1 METPPGNCKRVTVL
15 RARVFDLLRDEDATA
30 HTAVDP
36 TRIASRLGVSAIEVI
51 DALDDLEMCCQ
62 FNANSSQ

>member
-1 METPPGNCKRVTVL
+1 ML
-15 RARVFDLLRDEDATA
+15 DLLREDATA

-51 DALDDLEMCCQ
+51 DALDDLQ
-62 FNANSSQ
+62 TFGLISSDHLQGSQSPYRLRCIHTRKP